1 MKGCESRT
9 YEMFLENN
17 IVGGI
22 SLLNFKS
29 YITTVIKTM
38 WCFQRDVYIDQWNK
52 IEQTEIDPHEQDQL
66 IFDKDVKPI

>member
-1 MKGCESRT
+1 MKGCESRI

-52 IEQTEIDPHEQDQL
+52 IE
-66 IFDKDVKPI
+66 

>member
-1 MKGCESRT
+1 MKGCESRI
-9 YEMFLENN
+9 YEMFLDNN
-17 IVGGI
+17 KVGGI

-52 IEQTEIDPHEQDQL
+52 IE
-66 IFDKDVKPI
+66 